1 MHMRKKH
8 LFLKA
13 KLTEFANTDAL
24 SPDERA
30 QRRGGLESGKTA
42 NETQILSGFF
52 DRFSKRVWNETRFC
66 VFFYVRKKIIVFSA
80 RKLGDRGF
88 GP

>member
-13 KLTEFANTDAL
+13 KLIEFASTDAL
-24 SPDERA
+24 PPDERA

-42 NETQILSGFF
+42 NETQSNVHLGIHAFFVCMYIYKAKRMTRWESG
-52 DRFSKRVWNETRFC
+52 KTGG
-66 VFFYVRKKIIVFSA
+66 A
-80 RKLGDRGF
+80 
-88 GP
+88 